1 MKDDP
6 AITDI
11 LKRIDG
17 YDGTEDGF
25 KAIIRDLLKLI
36 PERPALKDFRKELA
50 RRCGPV
56 AVSTVDHW
64 ARPGPSCPGP
74 NVRNFVLGEASDILN
89 GRP

>member
-11 LKRIDG
+11 LKRIER
-17 YDGTEDGF
+17 YDGAEEGF
-25 KAIIRDLLKLI
+25 TAILRDLLKLI
-36 PERPALKDFRKELA
+36 PERPALKDLRKELA

-56 AVSTVDHW
+56 AVSTVDRW
-64 ARPGPSCPGP
+64 ATSARSCPGP
-74 NVRNFVLGEASDILN
+74 NVRRFVLGEASDILN